1 MICKVPVSCDVSY
14 RMLTRALLFFVFS
27 LSFSDGKSGPTLP
40 AELSDYTLPSPPP
53 PAVSLEKG
61 DRLAICGDSIT
72 EQKQYSVLIET
83 YLTACLP
90 ELEITC
96 RQYGWSGERAEGFLK
111 RIDNDV
117 LRFHPTVA
125 TTCYGMNDFRYIPFD
140 ENVAAGYRSDQT
152 EIAEKFKAAGTRL
165 VIGSP
170 GIIDSVPHWVK
181 NATGTKKDLN
191 LALSKFRNVA
201 LEVAEEQKTGFADV
215 FTPMLIADLRAKQA
229 FGEDFQVTGK
239 DGVHPGWAG
248 HAIMAYAFL
257 KGLGVDGDL
266 GTITWDQATGTA
278 TARGGHEV
286 LSATDGTLNIK
297 STRLAFAP
305 GPGPLD
311 KDGSLRAGMV
321 LVPFDATLNRFILK
335 IANHSSKTYDV
346 TWGGETKTYTA
357 EQLHN
362 GINLATEFISNPMV
376 APFQEIQKAVAAKQS
391 FETDQIKKQVHGK
404 PGKADMEGTFA
415 TTEKARQPYVEKLAI
430 TIRLLDHTI
439 TITPKD

>member
-1 MICKVPVSCDVSY
+1 
-14 RMLTRALLFFVFS
+14 MLTRTLLFVS
-27 LSFSDGKSGPTLP
+27 CLSFSYGKTVPTLP
-40 AELSDYTLPSPPP
+40 AELSDYTLPSAPP

-96 RQYGWSGERAEGFLK
+96 RQYGWSGERADGFLK

-117 LRFHPTVA
+117 LRFNPTVA

-140 ENVAAGYRSDQT
+140 ENVATGYRANQT
-152 EIAEKFKAAGTRL
+152 EIAEKFKAAGALL
-165 VIGSP
+165 VIGSS

-191 LALSKFRNVA
+191 LSLSKFRNIA
-201 LEVAEEQKTGFADV
+201 LEVAQEQKTGFADV

-266 GTITWDQATGTA
+266 GAITWDQATGTA
-278 TARGGHEV
+278 AGEGGHEI
-286 LSATDGTLNIK
+286 LSANDGNLEIR
-297 STRLAFAP
+297 SSRLAFAP
-305 GPGPLD
+305 GPGPID
-311 KDGSLRAGMV
+311 NDGSLRAGMA
-321 LVPFDATLNRFILK
+321 LVPFDATLNRFVFK
-335 IANHSSKTYDV
+335 ITNHSSKTYEV

-362 GINLATEFISNPMV
+362 GINLSAEFHSNPMV
-376 APFQEIQKAVAAKQS
+376 APFQEIQKAVDAKQT
-391 FETDQIKKQVHGK
+391 FETDQIKKQVHGE
-404 PGKADMEGTFA
+404 PGKNDMEGTFA
-415 TTEKARQPYVEKLAI
+415 STEKARQAFVEKLAASI
-430 TIRLLDHTI
+430 HPLDHNL
-439 TITPKD
+439 TITPKN